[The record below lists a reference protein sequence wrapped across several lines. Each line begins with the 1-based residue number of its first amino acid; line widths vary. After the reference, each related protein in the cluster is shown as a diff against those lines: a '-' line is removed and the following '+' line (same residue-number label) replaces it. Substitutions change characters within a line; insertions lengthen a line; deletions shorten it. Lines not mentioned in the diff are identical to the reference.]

1 MTEEEKKKDEVSAVR
16 CTTSAGPIAMEFH
29 REWSP
34 NGYDRAIELFERG
47 FYDDSHFF
55 RVVPKFLVQFGI
67 SYSTDQ
73 DLQKLGHAPILDDP
87 KHEPEIPF
95 EEGTISY
102 AGEKR
107 KTAICRAMHSSPEY
121 LTCVCFRKWRQ

>member
-1 MTEEEKKKDEVSAVR
+1 MTEQEKTKDEVSLVK
-16 CTTSAGPIAMEFH
+16 CTTSAGAIAMEFH

-47 FYDDSHFF
+47 FYDNSHFF

-67 SYSTDQ
+67 SYSTDAE
-73 DLQKLGHAPILDDP
+73 LQKFAHAAIPDDP
-87 KHEPEIPF
+87 KHEPVINF

-102 AGEKR
+102 AGESKNA
-107 KTAICRAMHSSPEY
+107 KSVEPCHLCNKM
-121 LTCVCFRKWRQ
+121 

>member
-1 MTEEEKKKDEVSAVR
+1 MTEEETKTNEVSAVR

-34 NGYDRAIELFERG
+34 HGYERAIELFERG

-73 DLQKLGHAPILDDP
+73 DLKKLGHAPIPDDP
-87 KHEPEIPF
+87 KYEPEIPF

-102 AGEKR
+102 AGE
-107 KTAICRAMHSSPEY
+107 
-121 LTCVCFRKWRQ
+121 